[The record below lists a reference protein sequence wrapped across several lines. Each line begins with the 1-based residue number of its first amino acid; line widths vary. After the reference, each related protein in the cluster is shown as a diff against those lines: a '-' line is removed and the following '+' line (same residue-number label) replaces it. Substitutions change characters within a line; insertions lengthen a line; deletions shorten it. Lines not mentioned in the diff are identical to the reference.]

1 MSGLEARLRKR
12 FTIGNVSPI
21 RIAWSCLPQLAGGG
35 GVYEEA
41 APCGALGAQLLAV
54 HLLGA
59 RLHHAQPIRAANTR

>member
-35 GVYEEA
+35 GLYEEA
-41 APCGALGAQLLAV
+41 TPCGALGAQHIGV
-54 HLLGA
+54 HVLGA
-59 RLHHAQPIRAANTR
+59 RLHHSQPIRAANTR